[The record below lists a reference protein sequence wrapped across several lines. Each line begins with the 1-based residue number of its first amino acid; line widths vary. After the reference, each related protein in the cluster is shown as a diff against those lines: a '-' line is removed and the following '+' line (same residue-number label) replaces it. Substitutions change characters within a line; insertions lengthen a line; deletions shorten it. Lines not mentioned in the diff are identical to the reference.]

1 MPANNNRGASTEC
14 QASADLPAQTPHHLF
29 SATHCGVQGAPCA
42 AVMAGRPREGKRDK
56 EEELEKNRKVRAARV
71 AVNKAEKAERDAAA
85 EKSRLAKAW
94 GAVCA
99 AAVEEARYRLAKE
112 NPSPRKRLLRARAAR
127 QRSRVP
133 ARVPAG
139 SGASSQSC

>member
-1 MPANNNRGASTEC
+1 
-14 QASADLPAQTPHHLF
+14 
-29 SATHCGVQGAPCA
+29 V
-42 AVMAGRPREGKRDK
+42 
-56 EEELEKNRKVRAARV
+56 
-71 AVNKAEKAERDAAA
+71 A
-85 EKSRLAKAW
+85 EKSRLAKDW

-99 AAVEEARYRLAKE
+99 AAVEEARYRLIKE

-139 SGASSQSC
+139 TGASLQSC